1 METMTP
7 FIRIGLRIFG
17 GFMIGQGWADEEI
30 AAMLWADPQVV
41 GIVALG
47 ISEGWYLLAKR
58 FDWAK

>member
-1 METMTP
+1 MESLAP
-7 FIRIGLRIFG
+7 FVRIGLRILG
-17 GFMIGQGWADEEI
+17 GFMIGQGWADDEI

-47 ISEGWYLLAKR
+47 ISEGWYFLAKR

>member
-41 GIVALG
+41 GIVALA

-58 FDWAK
+58 FGRAT